1 MHHVTAVTPDL
12 VLLTQL
18 PESFLFQLLK
28 RLSQEDVKSLRLVS
42 LRLCT
47 ISNGVNRLSGL
58 KASALLTD
66 AAPTLAR
73 LPPISLLDFNARN
86 AACSYQLLAA
96 LRQHGSRLEHSVRAV
111 RLSGRDGLLAALQ
124 TLRLACPRIERLEIR
139 CQHSYR
145 GRHKECAD
153 LGRCLQE
160 LEVAFPSLTEL
171 HLHRFPISSA
181 QLVHLCDSL
190 LGLRALSIRGLTHAL
205 INQSLAHL
213 HRLSQ
218 LVSLSVDHLN
228 LQDGCLPCSS
238 QLRTLE
244 LSDAIISARSFAFLN
259 GLAGLQSLSIW
270 GTGHRAAL
278 GFAPLTG
285 LTALRRLHLEL
296 VLDATVLEGLQG
308 CTALTSLS
316 AAGARIL
323 SSVVADG
330 AGASRDGTIEVWR
343 IGQDGSRG
351 MVNSSLPPQLP
362 SVTRLS
368 LEAWSEDCLPL
379 AAWLPGL
386 RSLVLQDGGGMWSAV
401 AGHKQLT
408 ALRAAE
414 GGSLP
419 PAVAMATGSC
429 ATLYEA
435 ASPGKDLGVDASY
448 AGHLK
453 HHQVHQHH
461 HHRHHSRMRHL
472 GPEGSSGGSHGT
484 SSSSGVSSDGSSGGA
499 RVGGSSKC
507 SNDTRLASD
516 SDTRSL
522 GRQSGGSRG
531 EAERDGGGLRPHIA
545 NRSRSCDKAPF
556 NHEAEGVPAPQTRP
570 HMLNATQGGLS
581 GGEDGGSVG
590 SLDACWPPA
599 PPQLASLR
607 LGSCQDLPEQHYFSC
622 APMPTLT
629 ACHLSGCGALTTP
642 ALIWLLSAMPRL
654 QELALEGAPYVTDQ
668 GLALLG
674 GRYSDT
680 GSVVDG
686 HGVEG
691 DDGLSVHNG
700 CAGGGAVVAAA
711 GIGVT
716 VAEPLQNGHVVVCA
730 PAMAAAAKAAAMAT
744 GVPVP
749 PCSACACMA
758 EAVVP
763 TLSAG
768 AAAAIPVS
776 PRAASPHRLR
786 MTESVPAAMMRSTS
800 AAALAAAAAMEEQGA
815 AAFAVKTTAMGIPPE
830 QCAGGTAVALR
841 RLELTRLSGI
851 TARGIAAAAACIPWL
866 TELRVVSCQ
875 AVCREACV
883 WLPQQLGRP
892 SLSVVCSHSAVYD
905 DP

>member
-1 MHHVTAVTPDL
+1 
-12 VLLTQL
+12 
-18 PESFLFQLLK
+18 
-28 RLSQEDVKSLRLVS
+28 
-42 LRLCT
+42 
-47 ISNGVNRLSGL
+47 
-58 KASALLTD
+58 
-66 AAPTLAR
+66 
-73 LPPISLLDFNARN
+73 
-86 AACSYQLLAA
+86 
-96 LRQHGSRLEHSVRAV
+96 
-111 RLSGRDGLLAALQ
+111 
-124 TLRLACPRIERLEIR
+124 
-139 CQHSYR
+139 
-145 GRHKECAD
+145 HKECAD

-160 LEVAFPSLTEL
+160 LETAFPSLTEL

-190 LGLRALSIRGLTHAL
+190 LRLRALSIRGLAHAL
-205 INQSLAHL
+205 INKSLAHL

-218 LVSLSVDHLN
+218 LISLSVDHLN
-228 LQDGCLPCSS
+228 LQDGCLLCGS

-259 GLAGLQSLSIW
+259 SLAGLQSLSIW

-296 VLDATVLEGLQG
+296 ILDATVLEGLQG

-323 SSVVADG
+323 PSMVADG

-343 IGQDGSRG
+343 IGQDGSRWL
-351 MVNSSLPPQLP
+351 VNSSLAPQL
-362 SVTRLS
+362 SNVTRLS
-368 LEAWSEDCLPL
+368 LEEWSEDCLPL

-386 RSLVLQDGGGMWSAV
+386 KSLVLQDGCGMWSAV
-401 AGHKQLT
+401 AGHEQLT

-419 PAVAMATGSC
+419 PAAAMATGPW

-435 ASPGKDLGVDASY
+435 ASPGKDLGVDVSY
-448 AGHLK
+448 VGHLD
-453 HHQVHQHH
+453 HHQVHQYH
-461 HHRHHSRMRHL
+461 HHRHHSHMRHL
-472 GPEGSSGGSHGT
+472 GPEDSSGGSHGT
-484 SSSSGVSSDGSSGGA
+484 RSSSGVRSDSRSDGSSGGA
-499 RVGGSSKC
+499 RVGGSGKC

-522 GRQSGGSRG
+522 ARQSGGSGG
-531 EAERDGGGLRPHIA
+531 EAERDGGRLRPHVA
-545 NRSRSCDKAPF
+545 GRSRSCDKAPF
-556 NHEAEGVPAPQTRP
+556 NHEAGEGTAPQGRA
-570 HMLNATQGGLS
+570 HMVNATQGGLS
-581 GGEDGGSVG
+581 GWEDGGGVGGGNLG
-590 SLDACWPPA
+590 SLDACWPP
-599 PPQLASLR
+599 PPLHLAILR

-629 ACHLSGCGALTTP
+629 SCHLSGCGGLTTP
-642 ALIWLLSAMPRL
+642 ALVWLLSAMPRL
-654 QELALEGAPYVTDQ
+654 KELALEGAPYVTDQ

-674 GRYSDT
+674 GRRCSYT
-680 GSVVDG
+680 GSMVDG
-686 HGVEG
+686 HGLKGRDELG
-691 DDGLSVHNG
+691 VHNG
-700 CAGGGAVVAAA
+700 CADGGVLVAAA
-711 GIGVT
+711 GIGVA
-716 VAEPLQNGHVVVCA
+716 VAEPLQNGCVVVCA

-749 PCSACACMA
+749 PCNACACIA

-768 AAAAIPVS
+768 AAGAIPVS
-776 PRAASPHRLR
+776 TRAASPHGLRL
-786 MTESVPAAMMRSTS
+786 TESAPAAMMRSSS
-800 AAALAAAAAMEEQGA
+800 AAALAAAAVMEKQGA
-815 AAFAVKTTAMGIPPE
+815 AAIAVTTTAMGIPPV
-830 QCAGGTAVALR
+830 QCTGGAAAALR

-866 TELRVVSCQ
+866 TELRVVNCQ

-883 WLPQQLGRP
+883 WLPQQLSRP